1 MNQGTLKSSIKPRE
15 GRHEISQGFAQYS
28 KHRSPFR
35 ASIQLAFFPW
45 LYAMGYNLSP
55 HSGLKWVPLGSY
67 PEPMTW
73 NPPESNDSLPRLSCN
88 LVNTKKPFSI
98 EPNAAAFQDLF
109 PATLIAVSINDPSFK
124 NQTTDNNMTI
134 CHRWRPTDLT
144 NLVQIWV
151 EKQSYTLISDA
162 GIPVESAISG
172 LCHFSGFK
180 LSKTPKVIVD
190 LRFCN

>member
-1 MNQGTLKSSIKPRE
+1 MDKVGFTILAQDESPIALTLEFQPGLVATWCSLGMNQGTLKSSIKPRE

-45 LYAMGYNLSP
+45 LYAMDYNLSP

-124 NQTTDNNMTI
+124 NQATDNSVTI
-134 CHRWRPTDLT
+134 CHRWRLT
-144 NLVQIWV
+144 GN
-151 EKQSYTLISDA
+151 TISCTSESTRRA
-162 GIPVESAISG
+162 IPS
-172 LCHFSGFK
+172 
-180 LSKTPKVIVD
+180 
-190 LRFCN
+190 